1 MTRRKARTPK
11 PEFDVLKISKGNGKF
26 RTIYRPRRDIKA
38 TLRTYIPVLEEI
50 ALKLCPPNVVHG
62 FWPAR
67 NCVSNA
73 QMHVGP
79 WRYTVC
85 MDLKDFFDHCTRE
98 MLYPQIATASAW
110 HNTPFVMSQARDIV
124 NQMTP
129 DNACR
134 QGLPTSPAA
143 ANVCFAACDWAILK
157 ALEIG
162 GVKAVYSRYADDLTF
177 SVMTRDE
184 VDGILGNI
192 PKIIAEFGFVLNEK
206 KTHVQYAGAG
216 RRIITGVAV
225 DETGVYPTRKSRR
238 RLRAAKH
245 RMTLPC
251 KYGVALHRKHR
262 AAGLA
267 EWCKCKPPMYGR
279 KARQEMKDNPDEA
292 LLIAAKARQYAVAEV
307 NNA

>member
-1 MTRRKARTPK
+1 MTRKRKARTPK
-11 PEFDVLKISKGNGKF
+11 PEFDILKISKGNGKF

-98 MLYPQIATASAW
+98 MLTWTMADFDRRFSSQDLATS
-110 HNTPFVMSQARDIV
+110 MQRI

-129 DNACR
+129 DGACR

-143 ANVCFAACDWAILK
+143 ANVCFAACDHDIIQ
-157 ALEIG
+157 ALNAAGIQF
-162 GVKAVYSRYADDLTF
+162 VYSRYADDLTF
-177 SVMTRDE
+177 SVMTRDDVE
-184 VDGILGNI
+184 RILSMV
-192 PKIIAEFGFVLNEK
+192 PVLVKDRGFVLNEK

-267 EWCKCKPPMYGR
+267 EWCKCKPPMFGR
-279 KARQEMKDNPDEA
+279 KARKAMAEKPDEA
-292 LLIAAKARQYAVAEV
+292 LLIAAKAKMYGVQDDGKA
-307 NNA
+307 

>member
-1 MTRRKARTPK
+1 MTRKKARTPK
-11 PEFDVLKISKGNGKF
+11 PEFEIIKISKGGNRF
-26 RTIYRPRRDIKA
+26 RTIYKPRRDIKA
-38 TLRTYIPVLEEI
+38 TLRTYIPVREAI
-50 ALKLCPPNVVHG
+50 ALKLCPPIVVHG

-73 QMHVGP
+73 TRHVGP

-85 MDLKDFFDHCTRE
+85 MDLKDFFDHCTRD
-98 MLYPQIATASAW
+98 MLVAAT
-110 HNTPFVMSQARDIV
+110 NFFVRPLGMVVSFEQL
-124 NQMTP
+124 TP

-143 ANVCFAACDWAILK
+143 ANVCFAACDHDILMAMK
-157 ALEIG
+157 AAGLEF
-162 GVKAVYSRYADDLTF
+162 VYTRYADDLTF
-177 SVMTRDE
+177 SVMTRE
-184 VDGILGNI
+184 AVDKILDLVPHI
-192 PKIIAEFGFVLNEK
+192 VTRSGFVLNEK

-245 RMTLPC
+245 KMTLPA

-267 EWCKCKPPMYGR
+267 EWCRCKMPLYGK
-279 KARQEMKDNPDEA
+279 KARQEIKDKPDEA
-292 LLIAAKARQYAVAEV
+292 LLIAAKARQYAVKE
-307 NNA
+307 

>member
-1 MTRRKARTPK
+1 MTRKRKARSPK
-11 PEFDVLKISKGNGKF
+11 PEFDILKLAKGNGKF
-26 RTIYRPRRDIKA
+26 RTIYRPRRDVKA

-85 MDLKDFFDHCTRE
+85 MDLKDFFDHCTAE
-98 MLYPQIATASAW
+98 MLGPAIDPQPAFHGSI
-110 HNTPFVMSQARDIV
+110 PRIL
-124 NQMTP
+124 TP
-129 DNACR
+129 DGACR

-143 ANVCFAACDWAILK
+143 ANVCFAACDHDIIQ
-157 ALEIG
+157 ALNAAGIQF
-162 GVKAVYSRYADDLTF
+162 VYSRYADDLTF

-184 VDGILGNI
+184 VEAILSMV
-192 PKIIAEFGFVLNEK
+192 PVVVKDRGFILNEK

-279 KARQEMKDNPDEA
+279 KARKEMAEKPDAA
-292 LLIAAKARQYAVAEV
+292 LLIAAKAKMYGVQDDGKA
-307 NNA
+307 

>member
-1 MTRRKARTPK
+1 MTRKRKPRAPK
-11 PEFDVLKISKGNGKF
+11 PEFEILKLSKGNGAF
-26 RTIYRPRRDIKA
+26 RTIYKPRRDIKA

-73 QMHVGP
+73 TRHVGP

-85 MDLKDFFDHCTRE
+85 MDLKDFFDHCTRL
-98 MLYPQIATASAW
+98 MLVSAARSSPYQTA
-110 HNTPFVMSQARDIV
+110 NTALPDS
-124 NQMTP
+124 MTP

-143 ANVCFAACDWAILK
+143 ANVCFAQCDWNIQRVLK
-157 ALEIG
+157 DL
-162 GVKAVYSRYADDLTF
+162 GVNAVYTRYADDLTF

-184 VDGILGNI
+184 VDTILKAI
-192 PKIIAEFGFVLNEK
+192 PGVVRDHGFVLNER

-245 RMTLPC
+245 KTTLPA
-251 KYGVALHRKHR
+251 KYGVGLHRKHR

-267 EWCKCKPPMYGR
+267 EWCRCKMPLYGR
-279 KARQEMKDNPDEA
+279 KARQEIKDKPDEA
-292 LLIAAKARQYAVAEV
+292 LLIAAKARQYAVKE
-307 NNA
+307 

>member
-1 MTRRKARTPK
+1 VTRRKPRTPK
-11 PEFDVLKISKGNGKF
+11 PEFQILKLSKGNGKF
-26 RTIYRPRRDIKA
+26 RLIYKPRRDIKA

-85 MDLKDFFDHCTRE
+85 MDLKDFFDHCTRD
-98 MLYPQIATASAW
+98 MLTATLQNNGILGPFC
-110 HNTPFVMSQARDIV
+110 NTHPADLGR
-124 NQMTP
+124 MTP

-143 ANVCFAACDWAILK
+143 ANVCFAAVDHAIIK

-162 GVKAVYSRYADDLTF
+162 GIKAVYSRYADDLTF

-184 VDGILGNI
+184 VDTILEMV
-192 PKIIAEFGFVLNEK
+192 PVLVKDSGFVLNDK

-216 RRIITGVAV
+216 RRVITGVAV

-245 RMTLPC
+245 KMTMPA

-262 AAGLA
+262 ATGLA

-279 KARQEMKDNPDEA
+279 KARKEMADKPDEA
-292 LLIAAKARQYAVAEV
+292 LLIAAKAKQYGVQEDRI
-307 NNA
+307 

>member
-1 MTRRKARTPK
+1 MTRKRKARTPK
-11 PEFDVLKISKGNGKF
+11 PEFDVLKIAKGGGRF
-26 RTIYRPRRDIKA
+26 RTIYRPRRDVKA

-85 MDLKDFFDHCTRE
+85 MDLKDFFDHCT
-98 MLYPQIATASAW
+98 I
-110 HNTPFVMSQARDIV
+110 DILKAGIGEGT
-124 NQMTP
+124 QLIPYAQLCP

-143 ANVCFAACDWAILK
+143 ANVCFAACDHDIISALK
-157 ALEIG
+157 AAGIQF
-162 GVKAVYSRYADDLTF
+162 VYSRYADDLTF

-184 VDGILGNI
+184 VDRILEMM
-192 PKIIAEFGFVLNEK
+192 PVLVKAHGFLLNEK

-216 RRIITGVAV
+216 RRVITGVAV

-279 KARQEMKDNPDEA
+279 KARREMAEKPDEA
-292 LLIAAKARQYAVAEV
+292 LLIAAKAKQYGVQDSAGG
-307 NNA
+307 

>member
-1 MTRRKARTPK
+1 M
-11 PEFDVLKISKGNGKF
+11 
-26 RTIYRPRRDIKA
+26 
-38 TLRTYIPVLEEI
+38 LER
-50 ALKLCPPNVVHG
+50 C
-62 FWPAR
+62 
-67 NCVSNA
+67 
-73 QMHVGP
+73 
-79 WRYTVC
+79 
-85 MDLKDFFDHCTRE
+85 
-98 MLYPQIATASAW
+98 
-110 HNTPFVMSQARDIV
+110 
-124 NQMTP
+124 TP
-129 DNACR
+129 DAACR

-143 ANVCFAACDWAILK
+143 ANICFAKCDWAILK

-177 SVMTRDE
+177 SVMTRED

-192 PKIIAEFGFVLNEK
+192 PKIIAEFGFVLNER

-245 RMTLPC
+245 KMTLPA

-267 EWCKCKPPMYGR
+267 EWCRCKMPMYGK
-279 KARQEMKDNPDEA
+279 KAREEIKAKPDEA
-292 LLIAAKARQYAVAEV
+292 LLIAAKARQFAVKV
-307 NNA
+307 

>member
-1 MTRRKARTPK
+1 MSKRKHRQPK
-11 PEFDVLKISKGNGKF
+11 PEFEIVKIPKGNGKF
-26 RTIYRPRRDIKA
+26 RTIYKPRRDIKA

-85 MDLKDFFDHCTRE
+85 IDLKDFFDHCTRDR
-98 MLYPQIATASAW
+98 LSSAIFNGQATSYQ
-110 HNTPFVMSQARDIV
+110 TLPVDLQK
-124 NQMTP
+124 MTP

-143 ANVCFAACDWAILK
+143 ANVCFAQVDHDILTVLRREFDGK
-157 ALEIG
+157 F
-162 GVKAVYSRYADDLTF
+162 VYSRYADDLTF
-177 SVMTRDE
+177 SVMTRE
-184 VDGILGNI
+184 EAEYIVRTI
-192 PKIIAEFGFVLNEK
+192 PTICANYGFVLNEK
-206 KTHVQYAGAG
+206 KTHIQYAGAG

-225 DETGVYPTRKSRR
+225 DEHGVYPTRKSRR

-245 RMTLPC
+245 KITLPC
-251 KYGVALHRKHR
+251 KYGVSLHRKHR

-267 EWCKCKPPMYGR
+267 EWCRCKPPMYGR
-279 KARQEMKDNPDEA
+279 KARQEMKDKPDEA
-292 LLIAAKARQYAVAEV
+292 LLIAAKAKQYGVQDHAQA
-307 NNA
+307 

>member
-1 MTRRKARTPK
+1 MTRRKPRTPK
-11 PEFDVLKISKGNGKF
+11 PEFQILKISKGGGRF
-26 RTIYRPRRDIKA
+26 RTIYKPRRDVKA
-38 TLRTYIPVLEEI
+38 TLRTYIPFLEEI

-73 QMHVGP
+73 QRHVGP

-85 MDLKDFFDHCTRE
+85 MDLKDFFDHCTRA
-98 MLYPQIATASAW
+98 MLERAVASDDRMPMQYP
-110 HNTPFVMSQARDIV
+110 MLC
-124 NQMTP
+124 P

-143 ANVCFAACDWAILK
+143 ANVCFAAVDHAILK
-157 ALEIG
+157 VLEIG

-177 SVMTRDE
+177 SVMTRDD
-184 VDGILGNI
+184 VDGILNI
-192 PKIIAEFGFVLNEK
+192 VPKVVSDAGFVLNER

-216 RRIITGVAV
+216 RRVITGVAV

-245 RMTLPC
+245 KMTLPC

-279 KARQEMKDNPDEA
+279 KARKEMEDKPDEA
-292 LLIAAKARQYAVAEV
+292 LLIAAKAKQYGVQEDATTT
-307 NNA
+307 

>member
-1 MTRRKARTPK
+1 MARRKPRTPR
-11 PEFDVLKISKGNGKF
+11 PEFEIVKIPKGGNRF
-26 RTIYRPRRDIKA
+26 RTIYKPRRDIKA

-85 MDLKDFFDHCTRE
+85 MDLKDFFDHCTFQQLSLSVQDFMNSTGISPWPWPLE
-98 MLYPQIATASAW
+98 KLC
-110 HNTPFVMSQARDIV
+110 
-124 NQMTP
+124 P

-143 ANVCFAACDWAILK
+143 ANVCFAACDHDIISALK
-157 ALEIG
+157 AAGIQF
-162 GVKAVYSRYADDLTF
+162 VYSRYADDLTF

-184 VDGILGNI
+184 VDRILSMV
-192 PKIIAEFGFVLNEK
+192 PVLVKDRGFVLNER

-216 RRIITGVAV
+216 RRVITGVAV

-245 RMTLPC
+245 KMTLPC

-279 KARQEMKDNPDEA
+279 KARKEMADKPDEA
-292 LLIAAKARQYAVAEV
+292 LLIAAKAKQFGVQG
-307 NNA
+307 

>member
-1 MTRRKARTPK
+1 VTRRKARTPK
-11 PEFDVLKISKGNGKF
+11 PEFDILKISKGNGKF

-73 QMHVGP
+73 QMHVGT

-85 MDLKDFFDHCTRE
+85 MNLKDFFDHCTDA
-98 MLYPQIATASAW
+98 MLGPAIDPQPAFHGSI
-110 HNTPFVMSQARDIV
+110 PRIL
-124 NQMTP
+124 TP
-129 DNACR
+129 DGACR

-143 ANVCFAACDWAILK
+143 ANVCFAACDHDIISALK
-157 ALEIG
+157 AAGIQF
-162 GVKAVYSRYADDLTF
+162 VYSRYADDLTF
-177 SVMTRDE
+177 SVMTRE
-184 VDGILGNI
+184 AVDAILSI
-192 PKIIAEFGFVLNEK
+192 VPKVVRDRGFVLNEK

-216 RRIITGVAV
+216 RRVITGVAV
-225 DETGVYPTRKSRR
+225 DETSVYPTRKSRR

-245 RMTLPC
+245 KMTLPC
-251 KYGVALHRKHR
+251 KYGVGLHRKHR

-279 KARQEMKDNPDEA
+279 KARKEMAGNPDEA
-292 LLIAAKARQYAVAEV
+292 LLIAAKAKQYGVQDHA
-307 NNA
+307 

>member
-11 PEFDVLKISKGNGKF
+11 PEFTICKIAKGNGKT
-26 RTIYRPRRDIKA
+26 RLIYKPRRDIKA

-98 MLYPQIATASAW
+98 MLNQSLPQHMRPA
-110 HNTPFVMSQARDIV
+110 VEQL
-124 NQMTP
+124 TP

-143 ANVCFAACDWAILK
+143 ANVCFAACDHDIIMALK
-157 ALEIG
+157 ASGIQF
-162 GVKAVYSRYADDLTF
+162 AYSRYADDLTF

-184 VDGILGNI
+184 VDRILEMV
-192 PKIIAEFGFVLNEK
+192 PVLVKDRGFVLNER

-216 RRIITGVAV
+216 RRVITGVAV

-245 RMTLPC
+245 KMTLPC

-279 KARQEMKDNPDEA
+279 KARKEMADNPDEA
-292 LLIAAKARQYAVAEV
+292 LLIAAKAKQYGVQDHAVS
-307 NNA
+307 